1 LTFLFAK
8 QTTEAVAAFGVASRI
23 QTLLMIGI
31 LGVSTAITPFIAQ
44 NMGANK
50 LSRINESIAFG
61 GRASTYLGL
70 LVCIIL
76 MIFIKP
82 IAGIFS
88 EDSQVVYYTSMYF
101 YIVSVS
107 YIFYGLFIITS
118 SIFNG
123 LQLPLNSM
131 KIMLVKSIAFTIP
144 STIIGSYFGV
154 IGIFIG
160 ISISNVL
167 AGILSSYE
175 IRKYFKKVNSELTN
189 VNIWQEYKKDFKR
202 MFNLK

>member
-1 LTFLFAK
+1 
-8 QTTEAVAAFGVASRI
+8 
-23 QTLLMIGI
+23 
-31 LGVSTAITPFIAQ
+31 
-44 NMGANK
+44 
-50 LSRINESIAFG
+50 
-61 GRASTYLGL
+61 
-70 LVCIIL
+70 
-76 MIFIKP
+76 
-82 IAGIFS
+82 
-88 EDSQVVYYTSMYF
+88 
-101 YIVSVS
+101 
-107 YIFYGLFIITS
+107 
-118 SIFNG
+118 
-123 LQLPLNSM
+123 M